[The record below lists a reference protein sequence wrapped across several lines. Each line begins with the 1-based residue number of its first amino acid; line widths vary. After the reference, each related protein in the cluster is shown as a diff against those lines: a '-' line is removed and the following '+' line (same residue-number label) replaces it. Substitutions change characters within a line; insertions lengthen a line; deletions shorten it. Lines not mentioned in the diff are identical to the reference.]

1 MSDATAKEWAGS
13 GRSCRHGIDLLLH
26 CEDCLLDARVAALRE
41 RSTSGCLNVVSS
53 SAARSYP
60 LPRLVRVEWRR
71 RDRMQHAVGFL
82 VADTATH
89 LVLSD
94 RFDGKHPDS
103 RRLWTID
110 LGDVVV
116 REEVCGVAAEAHE
129 CRCWAGEEP
138 HG

>member
-1 MSDATAKEWAGS
+1 MSDTSSEARGPRPEALGS
-13 GRSCRHGIDLLLH
+13 KP
-26 CEDCLLDARVAALRE
+26 E
-41 RSTSGCLNVVSS
+41 
-53 SAARSYP
+53 YP

-110 LGDVVV
+110 HGDVVV
-116 REEVCGVAAEAHE
+116 REEVCGVAAPAHE

-138 HG
+138 RG